1 MTFAYDV
8 IVAGVGGMG
17 SAACWQL
24 ARRGLR
30 VLGLER
36 FDIPNAQGSSH
47 GLTRIIRLA
56 YHEGAAYVPLVQR
69 ALALWQEAGAA
80 YGQPLL
86 FTTGSLDAGPSG
98 GGFFE
103 AALAACREY
112 GLPHEILTAAEINR
126 RFPGLRLPADHRGLF
141 QPDGGFIACERAI
154 IAHVTLAQAAGAEI
168 HARETVLA
176 WQTLPGGGVQVTT
189 DRGRYEAGRLILT
202 AGAWT
207 GALAPALADVLAP
220 ERQVMGWFQPAD
232 PAKFAPGAFPVTILA
247 VEEGDYYVV
256 PVFEAPGVKVGRH
269 HHLGERTTADTVER
283 EVTPADEA
291 ALRRA
296 LARYLPEANGP
307 VMALRTCLYT
317 VTPDEHFV
325 IDTLPGTAEVI
336 VVSACSGHGY
346 KFASVIGEI
355 VADLATTGQ
364 SAFDLSM
371 FRLSRF
377 ADALSPGAAASG
389 PPGR

>member
-1 MTFAYDV
+1 MAASGMTSFDV
-8 IVAGVGGMG
+8 IVAGVGGLG

-24 ARRGLR
+24 ARRGQR

-36 FDIPNAQGSSH
+36 FDIPHAQGSSH

-56 YHEGAAYVPLVQR
+56 YHEGSAYVPLVQR
-69 ALALWQEAGAA
+69 ALALWRDAGGA

-86 FTTGSLDAGPSG
+86 FTTGSLDAGPDG

-103 AALAACREY
+103 GALTACREY

-126 RFPGLRLPADHRGLF
+126 RFHGLRLSADHRGLF
-141 QPDGGFIACERAI
+141 QPDGGFVACERAI
-154 IAHVTLAQAAGAEI
+154 VAHVTLAQSAGAEI
-168 HARETVLA
+168 HARETVLG
-176 WQTLPGGGVQVTT
+176 WQPLPGGGVAVTT

-207 GALAPALADVLAP
+207 GPLVPALAGVLMP

-232 PAKFAPGAFPVTILA
+232 PAKFAPDALPVTILA

-256 PVFEAPGVKVGRH
+256 PVFEAPGVKIGRH
-269 HHLGERTTADTVER
+269 HHLGERTTADAVNR
-283 EVTPADEA
+283 EVTAEDEA
-291 ALRRA
+291 VLRRA
-296 LARYLPEANGP
+296 LARYLPDANGP

-325 IDTLPGTAEVI
+325 IDTLPGAEEVI

-355 VADLATTGQ
+355 VADLATTGR

-371 FRLSRF
+371 FRLGRF
-377 ADALSPGAAASG
+377 T
-389 PPGR
+389 R